1 MGSRSK
7 TIKEKR
13 VRAERRG
20 HFAEYIAGCWFRLS
34 GYRIIARRWR
44 AATGEID
51 LIVKR
56 QRLLVFVEVKYRFDS
71 EQIAIPTHR
80 VNVKESE
87 QQHLCFSPDIQISL
101 IINAG
106 LLCLLLIMV
115 NSLAWAGSPI
125 SKMRGNNAY
134 ITLTDESQNATLT
147 HRLLDRP

>member
-20 HFAEYIAGCWFRLS
+20 HFAEYIAWCWFRLS

-71 EQIAIPTHR
+71 EQIATPSPRQCQRIRSTASLFLARYPNFSDFQCR
-80 VNVKESE
+80 FDLFIVNHGKFFGLGPIA
-87 QQHLCFSPDIQISL
+87 HIK
-101 IINAG
+101 NA
-106 LLCLLLIMV
+106 
-115 NSLAWAGSPI
+115 W
-125 SKMRGNNAY
+125 
-134 ITLTDESQNATLT
+134 
-147 HRLLDRP
+147 

>member
-56 QRLLVFVEVKYRFDS
+56 QRLLVFVEVKYRFDN
-71 EQIAIPTHR
+71 EQVAIPTPR
-80 VNVKESE
+80 QCQRIRTTASLFLARYPNFIDYQCQFDLFIVNHGKFFGVGRIAHIK
-87 QQHLCFSPDIQISL
+87 
-101 IINAG
+101 NA
-106 LLCLLLIMV
+106 
-115 NSLAWAGSPI
+115 W
-125 SKMRGNNAY
+125 
-134 ITLTDESQNATLT
+134 
-147 HRLLDRP
+147 

>member
-20 HFAEYIAGCWFRLS
+20 HFAEYIAGCWFWLF

-71 EQIAIPTHR
+71 EQIATPSPRQCQRIRSTASLFLARYPNFSDYQCR
-80 VNVKESE
+80 FDLFIVNHGKFFGVGHIAHIK
-87 QQHLCFSPDIQISL
+87 
-101 IINAG
+101 NA
-106 LLCLLLIMV
+106 
-115 NSLAWAGSPI
+115 W
-125 SKMRGNNAY
+125 
-134 ITLTDESQNATLT
+134 
-147 HRLLDRP
+147 

>member
-13 VRAERRG
+13 VHAERRG
-20 HFAEYIAGCWFRLS
+20 HFAEFIAGCWFWLS

-71 EQIAIPTHR
+71 EQIATPSPRQCQRIRSTASLFLARYPNFSDYQCR
-80 VNVKESE
+80 FDLFIVNHGKFFGVGRIAHIK
-87 QQHLCFSPDIQISL
+87 
-101 IINAG
+101 NA
-106 LLCLLLIMV
+106 
-115 NSLAWAGSPI
+115 W
-125 SKMRGNNAY
+125 
-134 ITLTDESQNATLT
+134 
-147 HRLLDRP
+147 